1 MSNYDTALSVRRA
14 DQMPAGWRADH
25 RVELPDLANKNREH
39 PVKFECQINNKSF
52 RSVSIARV
60 IFGINLC

>member
-1 MSNYDTALSVRRA
+1 
-14 DQMPAGWRADH
+14 MPAGWRADH